1 MPTSKE
7 WISCILLL
15 QSLVY
20 GLSLI
25 LQGLYMYASVLCK
38 VYLLAKDCLIS
49 CIIPIK
55 LRASQ
60 GQEEKA
66 LLLMS
71 SVGANGWLG
80 IMSVSL

>member
-1 MPTSKE
+1 
-7 WISCILLL
+7 
-15 QSLVY
+15 
-20 GLSLI
+20 
-25 LQGLYMYASVLCK
+25 MYASVLCK